1 MIKLMYLP
9 KLLISIILLFS
20 VSCQQQ
26 PSSADTQADLAN
38 IKNEMQEVIE
48 TIDESINEESVHV
61 FIHKTDLA
69 LNELDKQIDEYLDVI
84 DDANIKVAREPRN
97 SIIRI
102 KQRVAGIDFR
112 MALLDNENLIGED
125 PFDELPQQ
133 TQRVD
138 RIRPPAY
145 PYPYPYTMSPITDQP
160 IDIDIE
166 DTAIKDIEEYAKEI
180 HKEIVN
186 ELKELKTEVDEFIDE
201 SL

>member
-1 MIKLMYLP
+1 MKRLMYLP
-9 KLLISIILLFS
+9 KLLIPIILLI
-20 VSCQQQ
+20 VASCQEH

-38 IKNEMQEVIE
+38 VKNDMQEVIE
-48 TIDESINEESVHV
+48 LINESINEESVYV

-84 DDANIKVAREPRN
+84 DDANEKVAREPRN
-97 SIIRI
+97 SIIKM

-112 MALLDNENLIGED
+112 MALLDDENLIGKD

-133 TQRVD
+133 TKRVD

-160 IDIDIE
+160 VDID

-180 HKEIVN
+180 HQEIVD
-186 ELKELKTEVDEFIDE
+186 ELKELKGEIDEF
-201 SL
+201 LVAGL